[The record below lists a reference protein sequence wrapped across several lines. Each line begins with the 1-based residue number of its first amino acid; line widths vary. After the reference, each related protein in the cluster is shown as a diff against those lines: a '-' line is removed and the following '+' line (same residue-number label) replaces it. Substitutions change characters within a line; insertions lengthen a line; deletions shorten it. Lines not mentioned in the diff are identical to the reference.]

1 MSKNLFKNQSPECR
15 FYQEFDQ
22 LILDVRKEYFFD
34 RSLFVIYAYLLLFY
48 MRVGIYARVSTHD
61 QNTLPMQLRQMK
73 DYIENRNWTLT
84 AEFQEI
90 GSGAKT
96 RPKREEL
103 LKMARRRE
111 IDAILVWKLDRF
123 GRSLA
128 DLITSLNELR
138 ELGVVFVSITEAL
151 DFSTPSGRA
160 MAGMLST
167 FAEFERDIIR
177 ERVKAGI
184 ANAREKGKPHG
195 RPPTASS
202 KLDEILELKSAGL
215 NNSQIAR
222 RLKISRPS
230 VIGLLKGQTI
240 PPPKEKPKT
249 AIITLWLRVENNSKF
264 VRGKK
269 KVRENIEFYHLSQY
283 KMQKLQGW
291 EYELTFSYKSDEDL
305 QKQIDELYRE
315 MFNEA
320 DFRNCFIEADF
331 YDKINGRSF

>member
-1 MSKNLFKNQSPECR
+1 
-15 FYQEFDQ
+15 
-22 LILDVRKEYFFD
+22 
-34 RSLFVIYAYLLLFY
+34 
-48 MRVGIYARVSTHD
+48 MRVGIYARVSTND
-61 QNTLPMQLRQMK
+61 QHTLPMQLSQMK
-73 DYIENRNWTLT
+73 DYIKNRNWTLT
-84 AEFQEI
+84 VEVEEV

-167 FAEFERDIIR
+167 FAEFERDMIR

-195 RPPTASS
+195 RPKTASN
-202 KLDEILELKSAGL
+202 KLDKILELKSEGL

-222 RLKISRPS
+222 ELKISRPS
-230 VIGLLKGQTI
+230 VIGLLKGQII

-249 AIITLWLRVENNSKF
+249 KIITLYLSIENNSKF
-264 VRGKK
+264 VRGKG
-269 KVRENIEFYHLSQY
+269 KVRESIEWYLLRSYQM
-283 KMQKLQGW
+283 KKLPHNN
-291 EYELTFSYKSDEDL
+291 YELTFSYKDEEHL
-305 QKQIDELYRE
+305 QKQIDDLHQE
-315 MFNEA
+315 MANEA
-320 DFRNCFIEADF
+320 DLRNCYIQADF
-331 YDKINGRSF
+331 YDKINEISY

>member
-1 MSKNLFKNQSPECR
+1 
-15 FYQEFDQ
+15 
-22 LILDVRKEYFFD
+22 
-34 RSLFVIYAYLLLFY
+34 

-61 QNTLPMQLRQMK
+61 QQTLPMQLSQMK
-73 DYIENRNWTLT
+73 DYIKNRNWTLT
-84 AEFQEI
+84 IEVEEV

-138 ELGVVFVSITEAL
+138 ELGVVFVSLTEAL

-167 FAEFERDIIR
+167 FAEFERDMIR

-184 ANAREKGKPHG
+184 ANARENGKPHG
-195 RPPTASS
+195 RPKTASH
-202 KLDEILELKSAGL
+202 KLDKILELKSAGL

-222 RLKISRPS
+222 ELKISRPS
-230 VIGLLKGQTI
+230 VIGLLKGQVI
-240 PPPKEKPKT
+240 PPPKEKPQTK
-249 AIITLWLRVENNSKF
+249 IITLYLSIENNSKF
-264 VRGKK
+264 VRGQG
-269 KVRENIEFYHLSQY
+269 KVREHVERYSLSDY
-283 KMQKLQGW
+283 KMKKLPHND
-291 EYELTFSYKSDEDL
+291 YELTFTYKDEKHL
-305 QKQIDELYRE
+305 QKQIDDLHQEIA
-315 MFNEA
+315 MEA
-320 DFRNCFIEADF
+320 DLRNCYIETNF
-331 YDKINGRSF
+331 YDQVNEISY